1 MDYYPEDILDVPD
14 NPSCPMNMPNLAW
27 NSPSIFKYID
37 CSPDTLGIPNL
48 GDINVTLP
56 DWKTKELRRAYYA
69 ATSYA
74 DHELGR
80 VIDELYKQGVENDTI
95 IVFWGDHG
103 WQLGEHAEWNKQTL
117 FEIANRV
124 PFMIR
129 IPGVTDHGMKTSKLV
144 ELVDLFPT
152 LVEAAGFETLN
163 SCPMPSNDEKL
174 CTEGRSML
182 PLFEDP
188 ETPIW
193 DDTVFWQFAR
203 GGYQDTI
210 VPNQMG
216 YSIRT
221 PDFRYTEY
229 VKIKNLGDFK
239 YEPEWDNPADH
250 EELYDLRNDPQENV
264 NV

>member
-1 MDYYPEDILDVPD
+1 MPD
-14 NPSCPMNMPNLAW
+14 LAWTAPNLYHQY
-27 NSPSIFKYID
+27 KD
-37 CSPDTLGIPNL
+37 CYPDTLGIPNL
-48 GDINVTLP
+48 GEINVTLP
-56 DWKTKELRRAYYA
+56 DWKTKELRHAYYA

-80 VIDELYKQGVENDTI
+80 VIDELYNQGLEDDTI

-103 WQLGEHAEWNKQTL
+103 WQLGEHAEWQKQTL

-129 IPGVTDHGMKTSKLV
+129 IPGVTDNGMKTSKLV

-152 LVEAAGFETLN
+152 LVEAAGFEPLKMCPKN
-163 SCPMPSNDEKL
+163 STETIL

-188 ETPIW
+188 TTPFW
-193 DDTVFWQFAR
+193 DDTVFWQYSKNGFT
-203 GGYQDTI
+203 DTV
-210 VPNQMG
+210 VPNDMG

-221 PDFRYTEY
+221 SNFRYTEY
-229 VKIKNLGDFK
+229 VSIKNLGNYN
-239 YEPEWDNPADH
+239 YEPEWNNPVDH
-250 EELYDLRNDPQENV
+250 EELYDLRNDPQENI

>member
-1 MDYYPEDILDVPD
+1 
-14 NPSCPMNMPNLAW
+14 MPNLAW
-27 NSPSIFKYID
+27 QAPNLYHQYKD
-37 CSPDTLGIPNL
+37 CYPDTLGIPNL
-48 GDINVTLP
+48 GEINVTLP

-74 DHELGR
+74 DYELGR
-80 VIDELYKQGVENDTI
+80 VIDELYDQGVEDDTI
-95 IVFWGDHG
+95 IVFWSDHG
-103 WQLGEHAEWNKQTL
+103 WQNGEHAEWCKQNL
-117 FEIANRV
+117 FEITNRV

-129 IPGVTDHGMKTSKLV
+129 IPGVTDNGMKTSKLV

-152 LVEAAGFETLN
+152 LVEAAGFESLET
-163 SCPMPSNDEKL
+163 CPDTTESSRGVKL

-188 ETPIW
+188 LTPFW
-193 DDTVFWQFAR
+193 DDTVFWQYSRNWFH
-203 GGYQDTI
+203 DKV
-210 VPNQMG
+210 VPNAMG

-229 VKIKNLGDFK
+229 VEMKDLGD
-239 YEPEWDNPADH
+239 YNWEPEWDNPIDH
-250 EELYDLRNDPQENV
+250 EELYDLRNDPQENI